1 MTIAPPSGDP
11 AAASADAHY
20 FQRLSEGVFEI
31 PQCRD
36 CGRHHF
42 FPRVVCPHCGSVALQ
57 WAAPSGLGTVY
68 STTVVRKKEGDYNV
82 CLVDLDEGPRMMSR
96 VIGVDPGAVRIGHRV
111 RAQVLRTGEDAL
123 LVFAPAGERQ

>member
-1 MTIAPPSGDP
+1 
-11 AAASADAHY
+11 
-20 FQRLSEGVFEI
+20 
-31 PQCRD
+31 
-36 CGRHHF
+36 
-42 FPRVVCPHCGSVALQ
+42 LQ